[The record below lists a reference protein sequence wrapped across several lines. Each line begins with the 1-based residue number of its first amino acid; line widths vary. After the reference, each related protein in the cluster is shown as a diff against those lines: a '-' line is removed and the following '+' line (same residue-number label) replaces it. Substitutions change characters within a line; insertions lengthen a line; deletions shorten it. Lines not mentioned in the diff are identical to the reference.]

1 MLDATTR
8 AGAAAAAR
16 LETEITIW
24 LTTVSPTGQPQ
35 SSPVWFLWADGEFLV
50 RSLATT
56 PRVRN
61 IEANPRVSIS
71 LDTNGR
77 GGGVVSVEGEAR
89 IDGKGLA
96 AAATPALIAKYRSL
110 LDEYGWSPERYAAD
124 YPTAIRIRPIR
135 WRVG

>member
-1 MLDATTR
+1 
-8 AGAAAAAR
+8 
-16 LETEITIW
+16 
-24 LTTVSPTGQPQ
+24 
-35 SSPVWFLWADGEFLV
+35 
-50 RSLATT
+50 
-56 PRVRN
+56 
-61 IEANPRVSIS
+61 VSIS